1 MTPSTIVLLL
11 IIAALAVL
19 AIRRLTRRGLCDC
32 HGDGKTKGSSSCAG
46 CAGCGGMNNAGL
58 GAPGGEAGERGA
70 RTGGA
75 ASAAACPAC
84 AMAESLNKAC
94 PPSASAPR
102 SSR

>member
-58 GAPGGEAGERGA
+58 GAPGGESGERGA
-70 RTGGA
+70 TA
-75 ASAAACPAC
+75 AGVTPATSCPAC

-94 PPSASAPR
+94 PPSAPAPR